1 MYQYFFTKEDQYPFT
16 LFIRTPRQKLSLSN
30 GGDYISIYPVRD
42 ALVIMECSDDQEDE
56 DTFLNMIDEVAN
68 SYAVASLLK

>member
-30 GGDYISIYPVRD
+30 GSDRISNYPVRD
-42 ALVIMECSDDQEDE
+42 ALVIMECSDDKEDK
-56 DTFLNMIDEVAN
+56 DAFLNMIDEVVN
-68 SYAVASLLK
+68 NYAVAS

>member
-30 GGDYISIYPVRD
+30 GSDHISSYPVRD
-42 ALVIMECSDDQEDE
+42 ALVIMECSDDKEDK
-56 DTFLNMIDEVAN
+56 DAFLNMIDEVIN
-68 SYAVASLLK
+68 NYAIAS